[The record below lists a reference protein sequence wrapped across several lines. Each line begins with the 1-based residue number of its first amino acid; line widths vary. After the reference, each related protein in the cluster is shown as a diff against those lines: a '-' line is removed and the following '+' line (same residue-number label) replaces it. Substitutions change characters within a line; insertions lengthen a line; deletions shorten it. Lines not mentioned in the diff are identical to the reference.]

1 MSELE
6 HTPENQVQEEHEKPK
21 RSAIKLYGFIF
32 LIYFISMILLFT
44 SC

>member
-6 HTPENQVQEEHEKPK
+6 HTPENEVHEAQEKLKSPAT
-21 RSAIKLYGFIF
+21 RLYGFIF

>member
-6 HTPENQVQEEHEKPK
+6 HTPENQGQEEQEKPK
-21 RSAIKLYGFIF
+21 SPATRLYGFIF